1 MKIRGVRI
9 GLSSLHL
16 VVVLF
21 FVWLLVHCSFVTRDV
36 TYLVWGLPI
45 TLILL
50 IIPIINSYSVGS
62 QYEKLLPEYEAQS
75 RNLRIKQIGPAQLG
89 KPIRIKGVVQSVK
102 GLFLCR
108 PTLTIFDGSAS
119 IVVQRSS
126 PFDFEILIGDSVEVV
141 GMVTRRFNIFG
152 NTVIHAIG
160 LKKTEDFISLGLDES
175 GEKIRIKKY

>member
-9 GLSSLHL
+9 GLSPLHL

-21 FVWLLVHCSFVTRDV
+21 FIWLFVCCSFVTRDV
-36 TYLVWGLPI
+36 TYLVWGIPI
-45 TLILL
+45 TLVLL
-50 IIPIINSYSVGS
+50 IIPIINSYSVGL

-75 RNLRIKQIGPAQLG
+75 GSLHIKQIGPAQLG

-108 PTLTIFDGSAS
+108 PILTIFDGSAS

-126 PFDFEILIGDSVEVV
+126 PFNFEILIGDNVEVV
-141 GMVTRRFNIFG
+141 GMVVKRFNIFG

-160 LKKTEDFISLGLDES
+160 LKKIEDFIPMGLNESDEM
-175 GEKIRIKKY
+175 IRIKKY